1 MSKVWKK
8 VVITKTT
15 EVMIGIDEDRLTE
28 EFLTHYSKHF
38 SEAEDMYEIFDT
50 VAFQYVNGGHRFAE
64 GVGKVGGKFDKE
76 DDFPVIVKELYEDT
90 DVEVV
95 ETEEEPSFFVKAMVV
110 VGIVC
115 AIIAVMSLL

>member
-15 EVMIGIDEDRLTE
+15 EVMIGIDDDRLTE
-28 EFLTHYSKHF
+28 EFLAHYSKHF
-38 SEAEDMYEIFDT
+38 SEVEDMSEIFDT
-50 VAFQYVNGGHRFAE
+50 VAFQYVNGGHQFAE
-64 GVGKVGGKFDKE
+64 GVGQVGGKFDKE

-95 ETEEEPSFFVKAMVV
+95 EEM
-110 VGIVC
+110 
-115 AIIAVMSLL
+115 